1 MICLRRHL
9 TSGNAMTDADPDEAI
24 FIVIPALNRWEQTR
38 ACLDALYAGSFTG
51 FSIIVVDH
59 GSTDATRE
67 GLQSCFP
74 DVIRVPGTTDMW
86 WSAATNAGVS
96 EARSLGADTVI
107 LLNNDCCVQHDTL
120 DILVNHHRQHPD
132 AIIAPAQ
139 RNLHTGKILTGK
151 NTTCFLLGF
160 PTLTLPGKP
169 LYEQGSMEL
178 EKARLIMGGR
188 GTLIPIAVFGSIGLF
203 NDTELPHYG
212 ADHDFY
218 LRARKQGIGLFIT
231 RGALV
236 DVDESTTTLSGQ
248 PGNMSAGEFVR
259 SLRDRRSHRNIRELT
274 ALFRLHYPLPGLYPI
289 GVSLNLLRYT
299 LIYLASRFTHLISA
313 R

>member
-1 MICLRRHL
+1 MSNVGH
-9 TSGNAMTDADPDEAI
+9 DEKI
-24 FIVIPALNRWEQTR
+24 FIVIPVLNRWEQTR
-38 ACLDALYAGSFTG
+38 ACLNALYAGSFTR

-67 GLQSCFP
+67 GLQNDFP

-86 WSAATNAGVS
+86 WSAATNAGIGR
-96 EARSLGADTVI
+96 AISLGADAVI

-120 DILVNHHRQHPD
+120 DTLVIHHRHHPD
-132 AIIAPAQ
+132 AIIAPLQ
-139 RNLHTGKILTGK
+139 RNFHTGKILTGK
-151 NTTCFLLGF
+151 TTTCFLLGF
-160 PTLTLPGKP
+160 PTLKLPGKP
-169 LYEQGSMEL
+169 MYEQGSMEL
-178 EKARLIMGGR
+178 EKTGLIMGGR
-188 GTLIPIAVFGSIGLF
+188 GTLVPVAVFGAVGTF

-218 LRARKQGIGLFIT
+218 LRARRQGISLFIA

-248 PGNMSAGEFVR
+248 PGDMSAGEFVR
-259 SLRDRRSHRNIRELT
+259 SLRDRRSHRNIGELT

-299 LIYLASRFTHLISA
+299 LIYLASRIMRLPGT